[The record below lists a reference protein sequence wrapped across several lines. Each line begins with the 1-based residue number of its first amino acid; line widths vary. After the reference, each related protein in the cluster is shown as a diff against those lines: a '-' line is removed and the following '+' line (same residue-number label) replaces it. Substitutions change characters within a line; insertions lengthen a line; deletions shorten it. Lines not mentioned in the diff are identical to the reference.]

1 MLTDLYYSFEFFGP
15 FINADMI
22 FANLSDVEKML
33 TSIMLLKL

>member
-1 MLTDLYYSFEFFGP
+1 MLTGLYYSFEFFGP
-15 FINADMI
+15 FINADVI